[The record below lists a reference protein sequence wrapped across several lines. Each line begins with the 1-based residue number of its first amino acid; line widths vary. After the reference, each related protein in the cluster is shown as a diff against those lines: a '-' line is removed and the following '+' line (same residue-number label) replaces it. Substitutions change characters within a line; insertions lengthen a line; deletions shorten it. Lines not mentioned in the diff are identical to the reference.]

1 MLGAGVSVTA
11 MLLVTWF
18 LALNLANGPFPTV
31 ARGIKD
37 SAILQAMAATLP
49 PPPPLVPQLERF
61 ADVLGFPDVFIGLPS
76 AGEPTEPPS
85 SAAVQAAKRAA
96 AGSTVQVF
104 RRGARRASSTR
115 ARASWR
121 RRAGRDERP
130 HHRRRD
136 RHLGAVH
143 EPRLRRDRRHLRAEP
158 RPGRPAGAGPDGAGA
173 PIGHRR
179 SPEGS
184 GGRRTRLPGCGR
196 VDRRARGRPPAVR
209 AGGPRRLRSRG
220 GPAPALRARRGR
232 PGRQPAGLSCCRTGG
247 SRGSSRELGPRRP
260 GRARRAGA
268 GPPRDRRRR
277 GPPARTAGGR
287 PRARRSNPAAPG

>member
-37 SAILQAMAATLP
+37 SAILQGMAATLP

-76 AGEPTEPPS
+76 ARELTEPPS

-96 AGSTVQVF
+96 AGSTVQVL
-104 RRGARRASSTR
+104 GQGCA
-115 ARASWR
+115 
-121 RRAGRDERP
+121 AGFLNEGSGFVAAPGYVVTNAHVVAGVTDTWVRFTNRDFDATVVTFEP
-130 HHRRRD
+130 NLD
-136 RHLGAVH
+136 LAV
-143 EPRLRRDRRHLRAEP
+143 LRVPDLTA
-158 RPGRPAGAGPDGAGA
+158 PAL

-179 SPEGS
+179 SPEGN

-196 VDRRARGRPPAVR
+196 VRPSSPRPSAGCSSRWAATSTVAGRSGAGSTSSTRSSRTEFARRPP
-209 AGGPRRLRSRG
+209 
-220 GPAPALRARRGR
+220 
-232 PGRQPAGLSCCRTGG
+232 
-247 SRGSSRELGPRRP
+247 
-260 GRARRAGA
+260 
-268 GPPRDRRRR
+268 
-277 GPPARTAGGR
+277 
-287 PRARRSNPAAPG
+287 